1 MAIQR
6 FKALEEVLN
15 RAPVNVEL
23 PAHAVSEF
31 YGENVFHK
39 ETMKKWLSDE
49 AYKSVMAAV
58 EQGTKIDRSIADDV
72 ASSMK
77 AWAMSKGVSH
87 YTHWFQPLTGTT
99 AEKHDAFAQNIED
112 GKALERF
119 DGDQLVQQEPD
130 ASSFPNGGIRSTFE
144 ARGYTAWD
152 PTSPA
157 FIIGQT
163 LCIPTI
169 FVSYTGE
176 ALDYKTPLLKALH
189 AIDKAAVDVCQY
201 FDKNVTKVTATLG
214 WEQEYFL
221 IDSALYNARP
231 DIAFT
236 GRALFGHAGAKGQQL
251 EDHYF
256 GSIPERVLAYIR
268 ELEIECY
275 RLGIPVKTRHNE
287 VAPNQFECAPVFEE
301 ANLAVDHNSLLMDI
315 MEKVARRHNFRVLL
329 HEKPFAG
336 INGSGKHNNWSMST
350 NTGKNLLGPGK
361 TPKTNMMFLAFFINT
376 IKAVHDN
383 ADLMR
388 AVIAS
393 SGNEHRL
400 GANEAPPAIVSI
412 FIGTQ
417 LTKILEE
424 IEKKVKSGKM
434 TPEEKTA
441 LKLNIGKIPEI
452 LLDNTDRNRTSPFAF
467 TGNKFEF
474 RAVGSSANCAAAM
487 TVVNTIMADQLIKFK
502 EEVDSKIKKGI
513 EKDEAIFQ
521 VLRDYISAT
530 KKILFEGNGYGE
542 EWVKEAKK
550 RGLNNIKSTPEAL
563 KVFMKKEVVD
573 LFERNNIMSE
583 REQHAR
589 YEIQLETYMKKIQIE
604 SRMIGEIAMSL
615 IIPSAV
621 KYQNMLIE
629 NVRGLKEI
637 ALFAPNL
644 KKEHAAA
651 KNKKATFAGAEDF
664 ETEPGTAYSSDASS
678 TVAPQVE
685 TIARISQYIS
695 AIQQNVYLMIEAR
708 KKANSM
714 EDILDK
720 ASAYCDEVKPYFDE
734 IRSHADKLEFVVDD
748 ELWALPKYRE
758 MLFTR

>member
-15 RAPVNVEL
+15 RVPVNVEL
-23 PAHAVSEF
+23 PKHSVSEF
-31 YGENVFHK
+31 YGENVFNK
-39 ETMKKWLSDE
+39 ETMKKWLSAE
-49 AYKSVMAAV
+49 SYKSVLSAI
-58 EQGTKIDRSIADDV
+58 EQGTKLNRSIADDV

-87 YTHWFQPLTGTT
+87 YTHWFQPLTGST

-130 ASSFPNGGIRSTFE
+130 ASSFPSGGIRSTFE

-169 FVSYTGE
+169 YISYTGE
-176 ALDYKTPLLKALH
+176 SLDYKTPLLKTISAL
-189 AIDKAAVDVCQY
+189 DKAAVDVCQY
-201 FDKNVTKVTATLG
+201 FDKNVTKVIATLG

-221 IDSALYNARP
+221 LDTAFYNARP

-236 GRALFGHAGAKGQQL
+236 GRALFSHAGAKGQQL

-256 GSIPERVLAYIR
+256 GSIPDRVLAYIR
-268 ELEIECY
+268 DFEIESY

-301 ANLAVDHNSLLMDI
+301 VNLAVDHNLLLMDI
-315 MEKVARRHNFRVLL
+315 MEKVARRHHFRVLL

-336 INGSGKHNNWSMST
+336 INGSGKHNNWSLST
-350 NTGKNLLGPGK
+350 NTGKNLLSPGK
-361 TPKTNMMFLAFFINT
+361 TPKTNLQFLTFFVNT
-376 IKAVHDN
+376 IKAVHDH
-383 ADLMR
+383 ADLLR
-388 AVIAS
+388 AGIAS
-393 SGNEHRL
+393 AGNDHRL

-417 LTKILEE
+417 LTKVLED
-424 IEKKVKSGKM
+424 IEKKVKTGRM

-474 RAVGSSANCAAAM
+474 RAVGSSANCSQAM
-487 TVVNTIMADQLIKFK
+487 TILNTIMANQLNKFK
-502 EEVDSKIKKGI
+502 VEVDAKIKKGV
-513 EKDEAIFQ
+513 EKDAAIFQ
-521 VLRDYISAT
+521 VLRDYISGT
-530 KKILFEGNGYGE
+530 KKILFEGNGYGD

-550 RGLNNIKSTPEAL
+550 RGLSNIKTTPEAL
-563 KVFMKKEVVD
+563 KIFMRKEFVK
-573 LFERNNIMSE
+573 LFEENNIMTK

-589 YEIQLETYMKKIQIE
+589 YEIQLETYVKKIQIE
-604 SRMIGEIAMSL
+604 SRMIGELALGS
-615 IIPSAV
+615 IIPAAV
-621 KYQNMLIE
+621 KYQNSLIE
-629 NVRGLKEI
+629 NIEGIKNI
-637 ALFAPNL
+637 ASVMAPSVS
-644 KKEHAAA
+644 A
-651 KNKKATFAGAEDF
+651 KASKKAVLAGSYE
-664 ETEPGTAYSSDASS
+664 ESDSGACSNGSGIHEMVS
-678 TVAPQVE
+678 TQVE
-685 TIARISQYIS
+685 TLKKISTYIS
-695 AIQQNVYLMIEAR
+695 EIRTNVYKMIEAR
-708 KKANSM
+708 KKANNI
-714 EDILDK
+714 EDAQDK
-720 ASAYCDEVKPYFDE
+720 AHAYCEHVKPYFDE
-734 IRSHADKLEFVVDD
+734 IRYHSDKLEFIVDD
-748 ELWALPKYRE
+748 ELWTLPKYRE

>member
-6 FKALEEVLN
+6 FRALEEVLS
-15 RAPVNVEL
+15 RVPVNVVL
-23 PAHAVSEF
+23 PAHTVSDF
-31 YGENVFHK
+31 FGENVFNK

-49 AYKSVMAAV
+49 AYKSVMAAI

-130 ASSFPNGGIRSTFE
+130 ASSFPSGGIRSTFE

-201 FDKNVTKVTATLG
+201 FDKNVTKVSATLG

-221 IDSALYNARP
+221 IDSAFYNARP

-275 RLGIPVKTRHNE
+275 KLGIPVKTRHNE
-287 VAPNQFECAPVFEE
+287 VAPNQFELAPVFEE

-336 INGSGKHNNWSMST
+336 VNGSGKHNNWSLST

-361 TPKTNMMFLAFFINT
+361 TPKTNLMFLSFFVNT

-393 SGNEHRL
+393 AGNEHRL
-400 GANEAPPAIVSI
+400 GANEAPPAIVSV
-412 FIGTQ
+412 FIGSQ

-424 IEKKVKSGKM
+424 LEKKVKSGKM
-434 TPEEKTA
+434 TPEEKTD
-441 LKLNIGKIPEI
+441 LKLNIGKIPSI

-487 TVVNTIMADQLIKFK
+487 TVVNTIMADQLVKFK
-502 EEVDSKIKKGI
+502 KDVDAKLDKGI

-521 VLRDYISAT
+521 ILHDYISAT
-530 KKILFEGNGYGE
+530 KKILFEGNGYSE
-542 EWVKEAKK
+542 DWVKEAKK
-550 RGLNNIKSTPEAL
+550 RGLSNIKTTPEAL
-563 KVFMKKEVVD
+563 KVLTRKEVVK
-573 LFERNNIMSE
+573 LFEQNNIMSE

-604 SRMIGEIAMSL
+604 SRMIGEMAIGS
-615 IIPSAV
+615 IIPSAM
-621 KYQNMLIE
+621 KYQNVLIK
-629 NVRGLKEI
+629 NVKGLKEI
-637 ALFAPNL
+637 SSLSSDIPMKAS
-644 KKEHAAA
+644 
-651 KNKKATFAGAEDF
+651 KKAILAGGDF
-664 ETEPGTAYSSDASS
+664 EENGGKYSTSIGGNINSLASS
-678 TVAPQVE
+678 QIE
-685 TIARISQYIS
+685 TIQEISEHIS
-695 AIQQNVYLMIEAR
+695 AVKNNVYQMIEAR
-708 KKANSM
+708 KKANAL
-714 EDILDK
+714 EDAQEK
-720 ASAYCDEVKPYFDE
+720 ATAYCENVKPFFDA
-734 IRSHADKLEFVVDD
+734 IRYHADKLEFVVDD

>member
-6 FKALEEVLN
+6 FKALEQVLS
-15 RAPVNVEL
+15 RVPVNVEL
-23 PAHAVSEF
+23 PKATVSEF
-31 YGENVFHK
+31 YGENVFNK
-39 ETMKKWLSDE
+39 EAMKKWLSDE
-49 AYKSVMAAV
+49 AYKSVLSAM
-58 EQGTKIDRSIADDV
+58 ELGTKIDRSIADDV

-87 YTHWFQPLTGTT
+87 YTHWFQPLTGST

-112 GKALERF
+112 GKAFERF

-130 ASSFPNGGIRSTFE
+130 ASSFPSGGIRSTFE

-169 FVSYTGE
+169 YISYTGE
-176 ALDYKTPLLKALH
+176 SLDYKTPLLKTISAL
-189 AIDKAAVDVCQY
+189 DKAAVDVCQY
-201 FDKNVTKVTATLG
+201 FDKNVTKVIATLG

-256 GSIPERVLAYIR
+256 GAIPERVLSFIR

-287 VAPNQFECAPVFEE
+287 VAPNQFECAPGFEE
-301 ANLAVDHNSLLMDI
+301 VNLAVDHNLLLMDL

-336 INGSGKHNNWSMST
+336 INGSGKHNNWSLST
-350 NTGKNLLGPGK
+350 NTGKNLLAPGK
-361 TPKTNMMFLAFFINT
+361 TPKTNLQFLTFFVNT

-383 ADLMR
+383 ADLLR
-388 AVIAS
+388 AGIAS
-393 SGNEHRL
+393 AGNDHRL

-417 LTKILEE
+417 LTKVLED
-424 IEKKVKSGKM
+424 IEKKVKTGKM

-474 RAVGSSANCAAAM
+474 RAVGSSANCSAAM
-487 TVVNTIMADQLIKFK
+487 TILNTIMANQLNKFK
-502 EEVDSKIKKGI
+502 VEVDAKIKKGV

-521 VLRDYISAT
+521 VLRDYITST
-530 KKILFEGNGYGE
+530 KKILFEGNGYSE

-550 RGLNNIKSTPEAL
+550 RGLSNIKTTPEAL
-563 KVFMKKEVVD
+563 KVFTRKEFIK
-573 LFERNNIMSE
+573 LFESNGIMTE
-583 REQHAR
+583 REQRAR

-604 SRMIGEIAMSL
+604 SRMVGEIALGS
-615 IIPSAV
+615 IIPAAV
-621 KYQNMLIE
+621 KYQNILIE
-629 NVRGLKEI
+629 NIKGIKEI
-637 ALFAPNL
+637 ASVFIPSG
-644 KKEHAAA
+644 AATA
-651 KNKKATFAGAEDF
+651 KASKKAVLAGGDEEMEHF
-664 ETEPGTAYSSDASS
+664 SSRNGGGINEMISA
-678 TVAPQVE
+678 QVD
-685 TIARISQYIS
+685 TIKKLSIYIS
-695 AIQQNVYLMIEAR
+695 EIRTNVYKMIEAR
-708 KKANSM
+708 KKANNL
-714 EDILDK
+714 EDAQEK
-720 ASAYCDEVKPYFDE
+720 ANAYCEHVKPYFDE
-734 IRSHADKLEFVVDD
+734 IRYHADKMEFIVDD

>member
-6 FKALEEVLN
+6 FRALEEVLS
-15 RAPVNVEL
+15 RKPVQVDL
-23 PAHAVSEF
+23 PKATVSEF
-31 YGENVFHK
+31 YGENVFNK

-49 AYKSVMAAV
+49 AYKSVLAAM
-58 EQGTKIDRSIADDV
+58 EQGTKLDRNIADDV

-176 ALDYKTPLLKALH
+176 ALDYKTPLLKALG

-221 IDSALYNARP
+221 IDSAFYDARP

-236 GRALFGHAGAKGQQL
+236 GRALFGHSGAKGQQL

-268 ELEIECY
+268 ELEIECF

-315 MEKVARRHNFRVLL
+315 MEKVARRHNFRILL

-361 TPKTNMMFLAFFINT
+361 TPKTNMQFLTFFINT

-393 SGNEHRL
+393 AGNDHRL

-412 FIGTQ
+412 FIGSQ
-417 LTKILEE
+417 LTKVLEE

-487 TVVNTIMADQLIKFK
+487 TVVNTIMADQLVKFK
-502 EEVDSKIKKGI
+502 VEVDAKIKKGV

-550 RGLNNIKSTPEAL
+550 RGLSNMKTTPEAL
-563 KVFMKKEVVD
+563 KVLMRKDVIK
-573 LFERNNIMSE
+573 LFESNGIMTE

-604 SRMIGEIAMSL
+604 SRMIGEIAMGS

-621 KYQNMLIE
+621 KYQSALVE
-629 NVRGLKEI
+629 NVKGLNSI
-637 ALFAPNL
+637 ASVTASAKVKSG
-644 KKEHAAA
+644 KK
-651 KNKKATFAGAEDF
+651 TVLAGGDADDE
-664 ETEPGTAYSSDASS
+664 EGKYSAMNGSDSNSLA
-678 TVAPQVE
+678 APQIE
-685 TIARISQYIS
+685 TIQKISRYIS
-695 AIQQNVYLMIEAR
+695 AIQGNVYKMIEAR
-708 KKANSM
+708 KKANSL
-714 EDILDK
+714 EDAQEK
-720 ASAYCDEVKPYFDE
+720 ATAYCEHVKPYFDE
-734 IRSHADKLEFVVDD
+734 IRYHADKLEFVVDD
-748 ELWALPKYRE
+748 EMWALPKYRE